1 MKSWKRVGA
10 KKGATMAE
18 LLVTFALL
26 AIFLTSAAA
35 IMTPATVVYQKIK
48 HQSYARNVSDILMEK
63 ICGELAG
70 ASDAVN
76 VVVADDG
83 SAVMFCDSQQS
94 SMVITLTDADE
105 DEDGKQYLL
114 LHYREVLTIED
125 GKVNLEEKLWD
136 AVDWTYDKRAYQGFA
151 VEELRFDV
159 AAGGG
164 GVKVSL
170 KLRNAYF
177 ATEYST
183 TRTVECFNLADKY
196 YVEKGTV
203 YREDEEYYA
212 NLYPDNPP
220 PEDGT

>member
-83 SAVMFCDSQQS
+83 S
-94 SMVITLTDADE
+94 
-105 DEDGKQYLL
+105 KQYLL